1 MTVVEK
7 IARAALVLLPLV
19 GCAAALPHAT
29 EADAVR
35 VNGNFPGAT
44 VAQLEHGRTLYV
56 ERCAGCH
63 QLREPASETPL
74 AWPKLVAEMRDSH
87 GVHLTS
93 DDERGIT
100 AYLVS
105 VSSR

>member
-1 MTVVEK
+1 MST
-7 IARAALVLLPLV
+7 ARRFARLALALAPLV
-19 GCAAALPHAT
+19 GCAAELPHAT

-35 VNGNFPGAT
+35 VNGTFPGAT
-44 VAQLEHGRTLYV
+44 VAELEQGRVLYV

-74 AWPKLVAEMRDSH
+74 AWPHLVAEMRDSH
-87 GVHLTS
+87 GVHLTR

>member
-1 MTVVEK
+1 MTTLERF
-7 IARAALVLLPLV
+7 ARVTLLLLPLI
-19 GCAAALPHAT
+19 GCSAELPHVT
-29 EADAVR
+29 VADAAR

-74 AWPKLVAEMRDSH
+74 AWPQLVADMRDSH
-87 GVHLTS
+87 GVHLTR